1 MQRGMKRNMKAYRQ
15 PFNHSLC
22 YYKLEPFSF
31 IMCPHGVLS
40 SFHGGEKQGEGKR
53 DSVFLA
59 RILRNEI
66 KKWSSNEKVLVIK
79 SEATYGSGQ

>member
-1 MQRGMKRNMKAYRQ
+1 MLR
-15 PFNHSLC
+15 
-22 YYKLEPFSF
+22 
-31 IMCPHGVLS
+31 
-40 SFHGGEKQGEGKR
+40 SFHGGEKQGERKR

-79 SEATYGSGQ
+79 SEVTYGSGQWSDLTCPGPVVLSHHMMLQNSREK